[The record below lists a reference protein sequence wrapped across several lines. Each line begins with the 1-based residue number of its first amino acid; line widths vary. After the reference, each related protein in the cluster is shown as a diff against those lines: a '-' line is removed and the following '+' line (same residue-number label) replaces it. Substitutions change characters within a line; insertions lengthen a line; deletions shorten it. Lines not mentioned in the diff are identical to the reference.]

1 MGPKTPACRQLASG
15 RLPMT
20 DERRFA
26 ALWLAM
32 VVFVALLTLAVW
44 GWHL

>member
-1 MGPKTPACRQLASG
+1 
-15 RLPMT
+15 MT

-32 VVFVALLTLAVW
+32 VVCVALLTLAVW